1 MKITERYLWIAGLIL
16 AGFVIQNQSNNN
28 ANLQTLLITYDAEST
43 IQNAQ
48 ISDFNT
54 QLSIVRAE
62 SHSQGFEEGKTQ
74 AGIALARGE
83 ALYDYTDGYH
93 AAIGQNIEEAD
104 VLEVSEGILKE
115 LTALRKMVPRL
126 LNQVTQIT
134 AEKEELKA
142 SQDYTVSLLL
152 ETLDEEEAVESS
164 YLEILEML
172 LAEDTPPEVVV
183 EDFVPNLPRL
193 HDKRRVI
200 EEEEL
205 VIEKE

>member
-1 MKITERYLWIAGLIL
+1 MKEPQLLFRSFIPSTFKVNSVIRLRHDIRRKRIKEL
-16 AGFVIQNQSNNN
+16 A
-28 ANLQTLLITYDAEST
+28 
-43 IQNAQ
+43 
-48 ISDFNT
+48 
-54 QLSIVRAE
+54 
-62 SHSQGFEEGKTQ
+62 EEGKTQ